1 MTVGGEEHVTTR
13 RQILQI
19 SALAATSVLPP
30 SLLPQRA
37 WAQDRHQPDGPI
49 TLVVPVTPGTA
60 QDTIARLLAPALT
73 EFLGQSVVV
82 DNRTGASGVIG
93 TQFVGRAA
101 PDGRTLL
108 MQGAN
113 FVMSP
118 PLMPSL
124 PYDPMRDFLPLVR
137 IADGNSV
144 LAVRPDLPASTVAE
158 FVALAKSRPGD
169 LDYGSP
175 GNGTAPHMSMVL
187 FMLAAGI
194 ELNHIPYRGTAPAV
208 QDLLGRRIAAMVLP
222 VSVALPLGR
231 SNQIRMLAVTAG
243 ERWPDLAEVP
253 TLAEAGYPA
262 ATNTIIYGLYG
273 PAGMQPDLV
282 AQINTGVNDW
292 LSRPQTRQAI
302 LSQGLNATGGSQS
315 DFARAVHAELDR
327 WAQVVRDGRIKP
339 D

>member
-1 MTVGGEEHVTTR
+1 MFTR
-13 RQILQI
+13 RRLLRI
-19 SALAATSVLPP
+19 SGAAAASLPVLTSTIRPEP
-30 SLLPQRA
+30 ARA
-37 WAQDRHQPDGPI
+37 QPRRQPDGPI

-73 EFLGQSVVV
+73 EFLGQPVVV

-93 TQFVGRAA
+93 TQFVARGA

-124 PYDPMRDFLPLVR
+124 PFDPVRDFVPLVR

-144 LAVRPDLPASTVAE
+144 LAVQPDLPVSTVAE
-158 FVALAKSRPGD
+158 FVALAKARPAD

-208 QDLLGRRIAAMVLP
+208 QDLLGKRIAAMVLP

-231 SNQIRMLAVTAG
+231 SGQIRMLAVTAG

-253 TLAEAGYPA
+253 TLAEAGYSG

-273 PAGMQPDLV
+273 PAGLAPELV
-282 AQINTGVNDW
+282 SRINAGVNEW
-292 LSRPQTRQAI
+292 LARPQTRQAI
-302 LSQGLNATGGSQS
+302 LAQGLNPTGGPQG
-315 DFARAVHAELDR
+315 DFAAAVRSELDR
-327 WAQVVRDGRIKP
+327 WARVVRDGRIRP